1 MAAIR
6 SRVLPNPRREVSA
19 SKLRRELGK
28 NLTALACVVPGM
40 TVFFLFLLIPMA
52 QSFRYSLYD
61 WDGFGP
67 PTKIADYEVQGHN
80 IGLGNYDL
88 LVHNRVFQSSVQHS
102 FFIMF
107 MSVSIQ
113 LPIAMTLALM
123 VGRGQLHG
131 RKFFRMVLFVPYVF
145 SEVIT
150 AIIWRYVLHPSS
162 DGLVNTVLSNIPGYQ
177 TAGWIGDPDLVLY
190 SIFAV
195 ITWKYFG
202 LHMILYMAGLQ
213 GVSKDLEDAA
223 RIDGA
228 SESRVLR
235 HITLPL
241 MGSTI
246 RLTLFLSILGSF
258 QQFVIIWVLTQG
270 GPVNSSQVITTFLY
284 KYGIKTFKLGFGSAV
299 AIILFAITLVF
310 SLGYQRLALRQDYG
324 HLST

>member
-6 SRVLPNPRREVSA
+6 SRILPNPRQGVSA
-19 SKLRRELGK
+19 SKFRRELGK
-28 NLTALACVVPGM
+28 NLTAWMCVVPGM
-40 TVFFLFLLIPMA
+40 AVFLLFLLIPMA

-61 WDGFGP
+61 WNGFGP
-67 PTKIADYEVQGHN
+67 PTKIADYEVEGYN

-88 LVHNRVFQSSVQHS
+88 LVHNRVFQNAVKDS
-102 FFIMF
+102 FLIMF
-107 MSVSIQ
+107 LSVTIQ

-123 VGRGQLHG
+123 VGRGQLRG

-150 AIIWRYVLHPSS
+150 AIIWRYVLHPTD
-162 DGLVNTVLSNIPGYQ
+162 DGLVNHVLGNIPGYQ
-177 TAGWIGDPDLVLY
+177 TVGFISDRDIVLY
-190 SIFAV
+190 AIFAV

-213 GVSKDLEDAA
+213 GVARDLEDAA

-228 SESRVLR
+228 SEARVLR
-235 HITLPL
+235 YITLPL

-284 KYGIKTFKLGFGSAV
+284 KYGIKTFKMGFGSAV

-310 SLGYQRLALRQDYG
+310 SLGYQRIALRQDYG

>member
-1 MAAIR
+1 MTAIP
-6 SRVLPNPRREVSA
+6 SRVLPDSRQYA
-19 SKLRRELGK
+19 STSKFRRELGK
-28 NLTALACVVPGM
+28 NLTALACILPGM

-52 QSFRYSLYD
+52 QSARYSLYD

-67 PTKIADYEVQGHN
+67 PTKIADYEVAGHN
-80 IGLGNYDL
+80 VGLGNYDL
-88 LVHNRVFQSSVQHS
+88 LVHNKVFQTAVRNS
-102 FFIMF
+102 FLIMF
-107 MSVSIQ
+107 MSVTIQ

-123 VGRGQLHG
+123 VGRGQLRG

-150 AIIWRYVLHPSS
+150 AIIWRYVLHPS
-162 DGLVNTVLSNIPGYQ
+162 DKGLVNKVMSVVPGYE
-177 TAGWIGDPDLVLY
+177 TVGFIADRSIVVY
-190 SIFAV
+190 AIFAV

-213 GVSKDLEDAA
+213 GVARDLEDAA

-235 HITLPL
+235 YITLPL

-299 AIILFAITLVF
+299 AIILFLITLVF

>member
-6 SRVLPNPRREVSA
+6 SRVLPNPRQDVST
-19 SKLRRELGK
+19 SKFRRELGK
-28 NLTALACVVPGM
+28 NLTAWMCVVPGM
-40 TVFFLFLLIPMA
+40 AVFLLFLLIPMA
-52 QSFRYSLYD
+52 KSFRYSLYD
-61 WDGFGP
+61 WNGFGP
-67 PTKIADYEVQGHN
+67 PTDYV
-80 IGLGNYDL
+80 GLGNYDL
-88 LVHNRVFQSSVQHS
+88 LIHNKVFQSAVQHS
-102 FFIMF
+102 FLIMF
-107 MSVSIQ
+107 LSVTIQ
-113 LPIAMTLALM
+113 LPIAMALALM

-131 RKFFRMVLFVPYVF
+131 RKIFRMVLFGPFVF

-162 DGLVNTVLSNIPGYQ
+162 DGILNTVLSAIPGYH
-177 TAGWIGDPDLVLY
+177 TVGWIGDRDLVLY
-190 SIFAV
+190 CIFAV

-235 HITLPL
+235 YITLPL

-258 QQFVIIWVLTQG
+258 QQFVIFWVLTQG

-284 KYGIKTFKLGFGSAV
+284 KYGVKTFKLGFGSAV
-299 AIILFAITLVF
+299 AIILFAITLIF